1 MTGRRTGGTGM
12 KNAGSGWQRGSV
24 CIVVGAQRIRDAHDL
39 GESFSGSWL
48 QLHGFLGHVY
58 GTIPVRAQNQASK
71 EAYTAV
77 T

>member
-1 MTGRRTGGTGM
+1 
-12 KNAGSGWQRGSV
+12 V

-48 QLHGFLGHVY
+48 QLHGFIGHVY
-58 GTIPVRAQNQASK
+58 GTIPVRAQSQASK
-71 EAYTAV
+71 EAYTAL